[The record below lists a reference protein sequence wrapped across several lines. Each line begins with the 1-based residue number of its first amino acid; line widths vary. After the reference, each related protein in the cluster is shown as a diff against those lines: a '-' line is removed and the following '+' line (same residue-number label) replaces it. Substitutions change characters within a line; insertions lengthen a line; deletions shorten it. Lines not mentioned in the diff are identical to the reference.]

1 MVVMLVALSLPS
13 AAQGGP
19 PFITDDPGTP
29 GDGNWET
36 NVALTTERHPDERI
50 FNAPLLDINYGLG
63 PRIQLK
69 YQVPYLVVGSN
80 DGPTRSGLG
89 QSLAGVKW
97 RFYENDEKGLE
108 VSTYPQLEF
117 NNPTSSV
124 ERGLVDSGVRFF
136 LPIEVTK
143 KVGPV
148 EINPEA
154 GYWFAGN
161 TGAAWATGVVVAR
174 QVSKRLEL
182 DGELYATANTNG
194 SYHWTTFD
202 GGGRCKLGGPL
213 VLLFM
218 AGRSFRGPASGQP
231 QLFGYSTQQF
241 CPHSLPILPPAF
253 ASPTISDPHQRGHGH
268 TGLVLL
274 RP

>member
-1 MVVMLVALSLPS
+1 MSYRLFQGLWLLVILAAFSLFC

-19 PFITDDPGTP
+19 PFLTDDPGTP
-29 GDGNWET
+29 GDGNWEI
-36 NVALTTERHPDERI
+36 NVALTTERRPEEWV
-50 FNAPLLDINYGLG
+50 FEAPILDINYGLG
-63 PRIQLK
+63 PKIQLK

-89 QSLAGVKW
+89 KSLAGVKW
-97 RFYENDEKGLE
+97 RFYENQERGLE
-108 VSTYPQLEF
+108 ISTYPQFEF
-117 NNPTSSV
+117 NNPTASVDRGLV
-124 ERGLVDSGVRFF
+124 ERGVRFL

-154 GYWFAGN
+154 GYWFASGA
-161 TGAAWATGVVVAR
+161 GAAWATGVVVAR

-194 SYHWTTFD
+194 SERSYTFD
-202 GGGRCKLGGPL
+202 GGGRCRLGGPM

-231 QLFGYSTQQF
+231 QLIGYLGVQFQFSTKRKKENGT
-241 CPHSLPILPPAF
+241 PLLF
-253 ASPTISDPHQRGHGH
+253 APR
-268 TGLVLL
+268 
-274 RP
+274 

>member
-1 MVVMLVALSLPS
+1 MSNRLFQGLWLLVILTALPALC

-19 PFITDDPGTP
+19 PFLTDDPGTP
-29 GDGNWET
+29 GDGNWEI
-36 NVALTTERHPDERI
+36 NMALTTERRPEERV
-50 FNAPLLDINYGLG
+50 FEAPILDINYGLG
-63 PRIQLK
+63 PRFQLK

-89 QSLAGVKW
+89 KSLAGVKW
-97 RFYENDEKGLE
+97 RFYENQEQGLDI
-108 VSTYPQLEF
+108 STYPQFEF
-117 NNPTSSV
+117 NNPTASV
-124 ERGLVDSGVRFF
+124 DRGLVERGVRFF

-143 KVGPV
+143 KVGPF

-154 GYWFAGN
+154 GYWFASD
-161 TGAAWATGVVVAR
+161 ASDAWATGVVVAR

-194 SYHWTTFD
+194 ARRANTFG
-202 GGGRCKLGGPL
+202 GGGRCRLGGPL

-231 QLFGYSTQQF
+231 QLIGYLGVQFQFSTKRKKET
-241 CPHSLPILPPAF
+241 S
-253 ASPTISDPHQRGHGH
+253 TR
-268 TGLVLL
+268 LL
-274 RP
+274 SAPR